1 MSRVIVIV
9 DTQVEKTEVAGVS
22 TTLYRVEA
30 MKKAIA
36 YSTSAPLSVEVITS
50 TEAALLP
57 PSQEII
63 WCPLTLDVPNTLQF
77 WGQNIFQACR
87 NLTSFRQQVE
97 ALGYRAGDGS
107 QGQESLYLP
116 IVLTAKGPLYGE
128 VIGQGKATNCYQ
140 QPVDL
145 PDNQRQP
152 LYHLAYQLLQSL
164 EAPPSVYLLKFGY
177 KEQEI
182 ICDRSAQAP
191 WAYRLLPFP
200 DVPAL
205 ASIGIQEPNLFTC
218 HWHCL
223 TNQPIYDLTIIP
235 KSA

>member
-1 MSRVIVIV
+1 MVAQFRRLVMSRAIII
-9 DTQVEKTEVAGVS
+9 TEVAGVS
-22 TTLYRVEA
+22 TTFDRVEA

-36 YSTSAPLSVEVITS
+36 SSIPTLTVEVITS
-50 TEAALLP
+50 TDLATLSL

-77 WGQNIFQACR
+77 WGQNILRACN

-97 ALGYRAGDGS
+97 ARGYRAGDGS
-107 QGQESLYLP
+107 QGQRRLYLP

-128 VIGQGKATNCYQ
+128 VIGEEKTRNFYQ
-140 QPVDL
+140 QPINL
-145 PDNQRQP
+145 PDQQRQP

-164 EAPPSVYLLKFGY
+164 SAPPSVYLLKFGY
-177 KEQEI
+177 EEKEI
-182 ICDRSAQAP
+182 ICD
-191 WAYRLLPFP
+191 RLLPFP

-205 ASIGIQEPNLFTC
+205 VSIGIQEPNLFTC
-218 HWHCL
+218 YWHCL